1 MKVFR
6 FRLKFC
12 NDGTFLQVLETF
24 NRWKRNTNIR
34 IELKCISHSSLG
46 TDSPF
51 SDAEVHENLEAA
63 FAWSCTTAA
72 DTIVRTSFAVGW
84 EHHLLGIVRGFTKD
98 LRCYAKPHREK
109 MLQFLKIVETKTKE
123 VQHAEARFYT
133 TAFVVLARKGMSGE
147 LRRMILPSPLRDG
160 GVPLASMPKLLLPH
174 IK

>member
-1 MKVFR
+1 VKCFIFGLNLDSEGR
-6 FRLKFC
+6 
-12 NDGTFLQVLETF
+12 FLQVLMTLDT
-24 NRWKRNTNIR
+24 WKINTNFKIHLR
-34 IELKCISHSSLG
+34 CISHAVQ
-46 TDSPF
+46 
-51 SDAEVHENLEAA
+51 DAEVHENLEAA

-84 EHHLLGIVRGFTKD
+84 EHHLLGIVRGFTRD

-109 MLQFLKIVETKTKE
+109 MLQFLKIVENKTKE

-133 TAFVVLARKGMSGE
+133 AAFIVLARKGMNCE

-160 GVPLASMPKLLLPH
+160 GVPLASMPQLLRPLLH

>member
-1 MKVFR
+1 MKCFIFGFNLDSEGR
-6 FRLKFC
+6 
-12 NDGTFLQVLETF
+12 FLQILITLDTWEIHTNFQIHLE
-24 NRWKRNTNIR
+24 
-34 IELKCISHSSLG
+34 CISHSAQA
-46 TDSPF
+46 
-51 SDAEVHENLEAA
+51 AEVHENMEAA

-160 GVPLASMPKLLLPH
+160 GVPLASMPQLLLPH
-174 IK
+174 NK